1 MSVEKCQFIVVGYDL
16 GAKKGCWRRNG
27 AAKRREI
34 RWVERP
40 NVWDLHLDFKEWMK
54 LPQALMGLSRLGL
67 TQ

>member
-54 LPQALMGLSRLGL
+54 LP
-67 TQ
+67 